1 MDRLTKNNREDN
13 KGDYYY
19 PECLERCDG
28 LGTSEKCD
36 ECDFCYAVCEKLG
49 KYEDMEEQ
57 FVERLKEASYER
69 FGNDGIGGE
78 LVIQALE
85 KQIPK
90 KPTYEGDGYAP
101 DGTFVLDEW
110 ICPCCGKRYEVD
122 YDDYDYCP
130 NCGQKIDWSDE
141 K

>member
-28 LGTSEKCD
+28 FGTSEKCD

>member
-1 MDRLTKNNREDN
+1 MDRLTKNNRDDN

-49 KYEDMEEQ
+49 KYEDLEEQ
-57 FVERLKEASYER
+57 VVERLKEASYER
-69 FGNDGIGGE
+69 FGNDGMGIA
-78 LVIQALE
+78 IQALE

-101 DGTFVLDEW
+101 DGTFVWDEW
-110 ICPCCGKRYEVD
+110 LCPCCGKRYEVD

>member
-19 PECLERCDG
+19 QECFERCDG

-49 KYEDMEEQ
+49 KYEDLEEQ
-57 FVERLKEASYER
+57 VVERLKEVSYER
-69 FGNDGIGGE
+69 FGNDGMGIA
-78 LVIQALE
+78 IQALE

-90 KPTYEGDGYAP
+90 KATLEGDGYAP
-101 DGTFVLDEW
+101 DGTFVLDVW
-110 ICPCCGKRYEVD
+110 VCPSCGRRYEVD
-122 YDDYDYCP
+122 YDDYDFCP